1 MNQKN
6 ESICLPNVV
15 NNNTLYDK
23 NNKNEKILIYSQSTF
38 NINPNYTFSKFPKR
52 LFYNK
57 KVYKSPEEELAELEK
72 EFLKEEE
79 NKPKCIRLDFTKE
92 GDEWAAISKYN
103 KKLFDEQILEERIK
117 NKIQKKRT
125 KEELDN
131 QIKEKVK
138 KEYEEELKEKEYDK
152 IMEEHLRKIDEIEK
166 KKAEDIKKQIL
177 REKENRDALLKEG
190 YIKKRIESLKEK
202 KFERQLVKNIKE
214 NIEKDIRREKE
225 RKIREILALGNEYVK
240 KYFLNVP

>member
-23 NNKNEKILIYSQSTF
+23 NNKNEKILIHSQSTS
-38 NINPNYTFSKFPKR
+38 NINPKYTFSKFPKR

-79 NKPKCIRLDFTKE
+79 NKPKYIRLDFTKE

-177 REKENRDALLKEG
+177 REKENRDALFTL
-190 YIKKRIESLKEK
+190 YP
-202 KFERQLVKNIKE
+202 N
-214 NIEKDIRREKE
+214 
-225 RKIREILALGNEYVK
+225 
-240 KYFLNVP
+240 